1 MYLAVEHQ
9 IDDVFHTASALK
21 VKMDESTDFSSSIA
35 NGVDG
40 LLRQD
45 QVEVC
50 ERVTYLEKKVRVQ
63 EDEIVCLKSAVA
75 DILRRL
81 NQVEAEKA
89 QNSILPT
96 KPVFKSSTPHK
107 TTPRTPRRTPLD
119 NVYVTPPTR
128 HSTPPSSAKSRTP
141 IKKWGSMTNST
152 ELNGSHNVSSK
163 DPQWNSEEGNLR
175 IYLRGRPVSLYA
187 PSDLSDYSVDKEV
200 TTPDQKLQLEY
211 VFGYRGRDCRS
222 NLYYLNGEV
231 IYFCAG
237 VVVLHN
243 PEEQTQRHYLGHTD
257 DVKCL
262 AIHPDKVR
270 VATGQVAG
278 HDRKDSKK
286 KKEES
291 DKKPHVRIWHSTSL
305 NTLHVIGIGD
315 FDRSV
320 CCLSFS
326 KQDGG
331 AKLCVVDESNEH
343 EVFVY
348 DVEKGRKLANTKGSQ
363 DPILAVE
370 FHPSEPNSIIDV
382 GKGHIQFW
390 TLESGKLTKKSGVF
404 DKVDKP
410 KYMLCIAFAENGD
423 VITGDSN
430 GSIIVWPKGST
441 KAGQAITGA
450 HEGGIFSICVDPEDG
465 TILTGGGKDRKI
477 VQWDSSY
484 QRTGLTKEIG
494 EEYGGVRMISKGQG
508 GPTLIGTTKNAIL
521 CGSLDLELQPLVQ
534 GHIDELWGLACHP
547 SQQQFLTA
555 GSDKMIHMWDSTAKT
570 AVWSLEL
577 PDPGHSCC
585 FSPDGSAVVVG
596 METGRWVAIDTSTHN
611 IVDEHTDGNEQIEC
625 CLFSP
630 DGSHLAL
637 GSRDNYIYV
646 YDVQEGGQKY
656 NRIGRCHGH
665 SSFITHIDWS
675 ADGKYICSN
684 SGDYEV
690 LFWNVPSC
698 EQETSSSSLRDVE
711 WASQNCTLSFATAG
725 IWPRGADGT
734 DINNCAK
741 AHKKP
746 LLVSADDFGKVN
758 LFKYPCSQPKT
769 KCQSFK
775 AHSSH
780 VTNVAFLFDDSRV
793 LSTGGNDMSVMQWQ
807 IVAADND

>member
-1 MYLAVEHQ
+1 MR
-9 IDDVFHTASALK
+9 
-21 VKMDESTDFSSSIA
+21 
-35 NGVDG
+35 N
-40 LLRQD
+40 
-45 QVEVC
+45 
-50 ERVTYLEKKVRVQ
+50 
-63 EDEIVCLKSAVA
+63 
-75 DILRRL
+75 
-81 NQVEAEKA
+81 
-89 QNSILPT
+89 
-96 KPVFKSSTPHK
+96 
-107 TTPRTPRRTPLD
+107 
-119 NVYVTPPTR
+119 
-128 HSTPPSSAKSRTP
+128 
-141 IKKWGSMTNST
+141 
-152 ELNGSHNVSSK
+152 
-163 DPQWNSEEGNLR
+163 
-175 IYLRGRPVSLYA
+175 
-187 PSDLSDYSVDKEV
+187 
-200 TTPDQKLQLEY
+200 
-211 VFGYRGRDCRS
+211 
-222 NLYYLNGEV
+222 
-231 IYFCAG
+231 
-237 VVVLHN
+237 
-243 PEEQTQRHYLGHTD
+243 
-257 DVKCL
+257 L

-278 HDRKDSKK
+278 HDRKDS
-286 KKEES
+286 
-291 DKKPHVRIWHSTSL
+291 KPHVRIWHSTSL

-343 EVFVY
+343 ELFVY

-363 DPILAVE
+363 DPVLAVE

-390 TLESGKLTKKSGVF
+390 TLESGKLTKKSGV
-404 DKVDKP
+404 
-410 KYMLCIAFAENGD
+410 
-423 VITGDSN
+423 
-430 GSIIVWPKGST
+430 T

-611 IVDEHTDGNEQIEC
+611 IVAEHTDGNEQIEC

-637 GSRDNYIYV
+637 GSRTIIYMFMTSRREDRNTIV
-646 YDVQEGGQKY
+646 LIDVM
-656 NRIGRCHGH
+656 
-665 SSFITHIDWS
+665 
-675 ADGKYICSN
+675 CSN

-698 EQETSSSSLRDVE
+698 EQETSSSSLRDVEWASQNCTVICHCSSSSSLRDVE

>member
-1 MYLAVEHQ
+1 MLKAV
-9 IDDVFHTASALK
+9 D
-21 VKMDESTDFSSSIA
+21 MDISSDFSSSIA

-50 ERVTYLEKKVRVQ
+50 ERVSYLEKKVRQQ

-81 NQVEAEKA
+81 NQVETEKA
-89 QNSILPT
+89 QNSVLPS
-96 KPVFKSSTPHK
+96 KPFRSSTTPLK
-107 TTPRTPRRTPLD
+107 SAPRTPRRSPLD
-119 NVYVTPPTR
+119 SVYVTPSR
-128 HSTPPSSAKSRTP
+128 GSPSSAKSRTP
-141 IKKWGSMTNST
+141 MKKWGSVTNST
-152 ELNGSHNVSSK
+152 ELNGSSQQVSSK
-163 DPQWNSEEGNLR
+163 DPQWNSEDGYLR
-175 IYLRGRPVSLYA
+175 IFLRGRPVSLYA
-187 PSDLSDYSVDKEV
+187 PTSQSNFNIGDKEQQKA
-200 TTPDQKLQLEY
+200 PEQKLQLEY
-211 VFGYRGRDCRS
+211 VYGYRGRDCRS
-222 NLYYLNGEV
+222 NLYYLNGEI

-278 HDRKDSKK
+278 HERKDTKK

-291 DKKPHVRIWHSTSL
+291 EKKPHVRIWHSTSL
-305 NTLHVIGIGD
+305 HTLHVIGLGE

-320 CCLSFS
+320 ICLSFS
-326 KQDGG
+326 KHDGG

-343 EVFVY
+343 ELFVF
-348 DVEKGRKLANTKGSQ
+348 DTEKGRKIASTKGSQ

-370 FHPSEPNSIIDV
+370 FHPSEPNSIVDV
-382 GKGHIQFW
+382 GKSHIQFW
-390 TLESGKLTKKSGVF
+390 TLEAGKLTKKSGIF
-404 DKVDKP
+404 DKFDKP
-410 KYMLCIAFAENGD
+410 KYVLCVAFAENGD

-430 GSIIVWPKGST
+430 GSIIIWPKGSS
-441 KAGQAITGA
+441 KASQAIVGA
-450 HEGGIFSICVDPEDG
+450 HEGGIFSIFVDPEDG
-465 TILTGGGKDRKI
+465 TLLTGGGKDRKI
-477 VQWDSSY
+477 VQWNSSY
-484 QRTGLTKEIG
+484 ERTGLCQELP
-494 EEYGGVRMISKGQG
+494 EECGGVRMISRGQG
-508 GPTLIGTTKNAIL
+508 GPTLVGTTKNTIL
-521 CGSLDLELQPLVQ
+521 CGSLDLQLQPLVQ
-534 GHIDELWGLACHP
+534 GHMDELWGLACHP

-555 GSDKMIHMWDSTAKT
+555 GSDKMIHMWNSTAKT

-585 FSPDGSAVVVG
+585 FSPDGASVVVG
-596 METGRWVAIDTSTHN
+596 METGRWVAIDTSTHS
-611 IVDEHTDGNEQIEC
+611 IICQHTDGNEQIEC

-630 DGSHLAL
+630 DGSFLAL
-637 GSRDNYIYV
+637 GSRDNNIYV
-646 YDVQEGGQKY
+646 YAVEDGGKKFS
-656 NRIGRCHGH
+656 RIGRCHGH

-675 ADGKYICSN
+675 VDGQYIMSN

-690 LFWNVPSC
+690 LFWTVPAC
-698 EQETSSSSLRDVE
+698 EQETSTSSLRDVE
-711 WASQNCTLSFATAG
+711 WGTQNCTLSFNTCG

-734 DINNCAK
+734 DINNCARSNNK
-741 AHKKP
+741 Q

-758 LFKYPCSQPKT
+758 LFKFPCSQPLAKGHA
-769 KCQSFK
+769 SK

-780 VTNVAFLFDDSRV
+780 VTNVCFLFDDSRV

-807 IVAADND
+807 IVAADQE

>member
-1 MYLAVEHQ
+1 MR
-9 IDDVFHTASALK
+9 
-21 VKMDESTDFSSSIA
+21 
-35 NGVDG
+35 N
-40 LLRQD
+40 
-45 QVEVC
+45 
-50 ERVTYLEKKVRVQ
+50 
-63 EDEIVCLKSAVA
+63 
-75 DILRRL
+75 
-81 NQVEAEKA
+81 
-89 QNSILPT
+89 
-96 KPVFKSSTPHK
+96 
-107 TTPRTPRRTPLD
+107 
-119 NVYVTPPTR
+119 
-128 HSTPPSSAKSRTP
+128 
-141 IKKWGSMTNST
+141 
-152 ELNGSHNVSSK
+152 
-163 DPQWNSEEGNLR
+163 
-175 IYLRGRPVSLYA
+175 
-187 PSDLSDYSVDKEV
+187 
-200 TTPDQKLQLEY
+200 
-211 VFGYRGRDCRS
+211 
-222 NLYYLNGEV
+222 
-231 IYFCAG
+231 
-237 VVVLHN
+237 
-243 PEEQTQRHYLGHTD
+243 
-257 DVKCL
+257 L

-343 EVFVY
+343 ELFVY

-363 DPILAVE
+363 DPVLAVE

-390 TLESGKLTKKSGVF
+390 TLESGKLTKKSGV
-404 DKVDKP
+404 
-410 KYMLCIAFAENGD
+410 
-423 VITGDSN
+423 
-430 GSIIVWPKGST
+430 T

-611 IVDEHTDGNEQIEC
+611 IVAEHTDGNEQIEC

-637 GSRDNYIYV
+637 GSRTIIYMFMTSRREDRNTIV
-646 YDVQEGGQKY
+646 LIDVM
-656 NRIGRCHGH
+656 
-665 SSFITHIDWS
+665 
-675 ADGKYICSN
+675 CSN

-698 EQETSSSSLRDVE
+698 EQETSSSSLRDVEWASQNCTVICHCSSSSSLRDVE

>member
-278 HDRKDSKK
+278 HDRKDSK
-286 KKEES
+286 
-291 DKKPHVRIWHSTSL
+291 PHVRIWHSTSL

-343 EVFVY
+343 ELFVY

-363 DPILAVE
+363 DPVLAVE

-404 DKVDKP
+404 DGGTP
-410 KYMLCIAFAENGD
+410 SSN
-423 VITGDSN
+423 TG
-430 GSIIVWPKGST
+430 PT
-441 KAGQAITGA
+441 KAA
-450 HEGGIFSICVDPEDG
+450 EGSYYMYTKVSNIASGSRAV
-465 TILTGGGKDRKI
+465 LTTE
-477 VQWDSSY
+477 SAS
-484 QRTGLTKEIG
+484 
-494 EEYGGVRMISKGQG
+494 
-508 GPTLIGTTKNAIL
+508 
-521 CGSLDLELQPLVQ
+521 
-534 GHIDELWGLACHP
+534 
-547 SQQQFLTA
+547 LTA
-555 GSDKMIHMWDSTAKT
+555 SSFCLSFQYHMKGLPGTLKVFAGDKTS
-570 AVWSLEL
+570 SLTSIWEKSGVQPN
-577 PDPGHSCC
+577 PDQWKNVTIEIPQFNNPVISIEGTRGNS
-585 FSPDGSAVVVG
+585 FRGDI
-596 METGRWVAIDTSTHN
+596 AIDDLILKTPSRCCRKWYVIISTS
-611 IVDEHTDGNEQIEC
+611 
-625 CLFSP
+625 
-630 DGSHLAL
+630 
-637 GSRDNYIYV
+637 
-646 YDVQEGGQKY
+646 
-656 NRIGRCHGH
+656 
-665 SSFITHIDWS
+665 
-675 ADGKYICSN
+675 
-684 SGDYEV
+684 
-690 LFWNVPSC
+690 
-698 EQETSSSSLRDVE
+698 
-711 WASQNCTLSFATAG
+711 
-725 IWPRGADGT
+725 
-734 DINNCAK
+734 
-741 AHKKP
+741 
-746 LLVSADDFGKVN
+746 
-758 LFKYPCSQPKT
+758 
-769 KCQSFK
+769 
-775 AHSSH
+775 
-780 VTNVAFLFDDSRV
+780 
-793 LSTGGNDMSVMQWQ
+793 
-807 IVAADND
+807 